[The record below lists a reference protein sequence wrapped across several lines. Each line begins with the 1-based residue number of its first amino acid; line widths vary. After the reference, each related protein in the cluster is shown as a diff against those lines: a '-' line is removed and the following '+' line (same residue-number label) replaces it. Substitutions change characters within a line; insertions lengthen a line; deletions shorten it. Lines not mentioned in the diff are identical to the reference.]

1 MTIKNINQ
9 HLFDIFWGIGWDNWA
24 RIQNN
29 NGYLKQT
36 AGKEIPK
43 IIFAQLLN
51 QFAKKVTAE

>member
-1 MTIKNINQ
+1 MTIRYISAN
-9 HLFDIFWGIGWDNWA
+9 LFDIFWGTGWDNWA

-51 QFAKKVTAE
+51 QFAKKVAV